1 MNKIVER
8 FEKLML
14 SSMLIS
20 LLDVIVGIIFLKF
33 TDFTTR
39 INIIILG
46 SLILVHGLFFII
58 RYVYDGL
65 GNKFFAIDLIMG
77 VVSVILG
84 GFTILNP
91 FGGALTVIG
100 ILFCIWLVV
109 NGLEKLYYGYRFM
122 KAQEDI
128 YPLTCFI
135 SILMMIMGI
144 LTAINPFKT
153 FMLITR
159 LVGIF
164 LICSGVF
171 DAMIN
176 LLFRQRAKNILKIF
190 N

>member
-14 SSMLIS
+14 SSLLIS
-20 LLDVIVGIIFLKF
+20 LLDIIVGIIFLKF
-33 TDFTTR
+33 TDFTMKV
-39 INIIILG
+39 NIVILG
-46 SLILVHGLFFII
+46 SLVLVHGLFYVI

-65 GNKFFAIDLIMG
+65 GNKFFAIDLIVG
-77 VVSVILG
+77 VMSVILG
-84 GFTILNP
+84 IFAIINP
-91 FGGALTVIG
+91 FGGALNIIG

-109 NGLEKLYYGYRFM
+109 NGIEKLYYGYRFM

-128 YPLTCFI
+128 YPLTSFI
-135 SILMMIMGI
+135 AILMIVMGV
-144 LTAINPFKT
+144 LAAINPFKT

-159 LVGIF
+159 LIGLF

-176 LLFRQRAKNILKIF
+176 MLFRQRAKNIMKIF